1 MDKKQKDK
9 SHISS
14 NPSFDKGLS
23 QKYCPKALPGK
34 ALDRRVTLSEVMTS
48 SISEQTEVVV
58 ADQRIDIN
66 RVNQE
71 RFRDYRR
78 YSNLAYWLTVGY
90 ASTGFV
96 LIAFVLLGKVPEA
109 LAITVVGLILRY
121 YRQLVHRLA
130 KDAND
135 RLNELAKVLSN
146 AG

>member
-23 QKYCPKALPGK
+23 QKYYPKTLPGK
-34 ALDRRVTLSEVMTS
+34 ALVRKVTLSEVMTS

-96 LIAFVLLGKVPEA
+96 LITFVLLGKVPEA
-109 LAITVVGLILRY
+109 LAITLVGLILRY
-121 YRQLVHRLA
+121 YRQLVH
-130 KDAND
+130 
-135 RLNELAKVLSN
+135 
-146 AG
+146 

>member
-23 QKYCPKALPGK
+23 QKYSPKTLPGK
-34 ALDRRVTLSEVMTS
+34 ALVRKVTLSEVMTS

-90 ASTGFV
+90 ASSGFV

-109 LAITVVGLILRY
+109 VAITLVGLILRY
-121 YRQLVHRLA
+121 YRPLVHRLA
-130 KDAND
+130 KDAHD